1 MGETADVKYVKVAFR
16 EDQGEEGSVMNRW
29 MGFLGD
35 MSAGEFVAL
44 ASAVMV
50 VLCVFMAV
58 V

>member
-1 MGETADVKYVKVAFR
+1 
-16 EDQGEEGSVMNRW
+16 MNRW